1 MRLSQ
6 TEKMEIIRIVEQSEV
21 GVVRT
26 LKELSIPTSTFYKWY
41 AKYCNQGYDGLAPAK
56 RQQRRFWNQL
66 PPWEVERVV
75 RIALDR
81 AELSPRELAF
91 YIIEKHRY
99 FISEST
105 VYRILKSRGLVT
117 SPAYMVIS
125 ASDSFKKK
133 TTAVNQMW
141 QTDFTYLKV
150 VGWGWYYLSTILDD
164 YSRYIIYWELCK
176 SMKDVDVERCVEQAL
191 NRANLTLDQRPKL
204 LSDNGPC
211 YKSLELKD
219 FLDDRGI
226 HHIKGSPHHPQ
237 TQGKIERYHRS
248 MKNIIKLENYYIP
261 EELERRLTEF
271 VDYYNNHRYHESLK
285 NLKPA
290 DVYCGRDQKILQENQ
305 MIKTKTMQLRR
316 MYYQKK
322 LTYNQQTVS

>member
-26 LKELSIPTSTFYKWY
+26 LKELGIHPATFYNWY
-41 AKYCNQGYDGLAPAK
+41 AKYRDLGYDGLAPAK
-56 RQQRRFWNQL
+56 RQQRRFWNQV
-66 PPWEVERVV
+66 PPWEVEKVV
-75 RIALDR
+75 QIALDR
-81 AELSPRELAF
+81 AELSPRDLAY

-133 TTAVNQMW
+133 TTTINQMW

-164 YSRYIIYWELCK
+164 YSRYIIHWELCK

-191 NRANLTLDQRPKL
+191 NRANLVADQRPKL

-211 YKSLELKD
+211 YKSFELKG
-219 FLDDRGI
+219 FLDDKGI
-226 HHIKGSPHHPQ
+226 QHIHGSPNHPQ

-248 MKNIIKLENYYIP
+248 MKNIIKLDNYYIP

-271 VDYYNNHRYHESLK
+271 VDYYNNRRYHESLQ
-285 NLKPA
+285 NVTPA
-290 DVYCGRDQKILQENQ
+290 DVYNGRDKQILKNRNLMKQ
-305 MIKTKTMQLRR
+305 KTMYKRR
-316 MYYQKK
+316 K
-322 LTYNQQTVS
+322 LHLLNCSKV